1 MEAVDCEERSDISL
15 RGWSSARVVVWLS
28 GGQGRPA
35 AIALAVLLSI
45 FYISVGER
53 ALAPLRNLLF
63 DSYQRWSPRKIEYY
77 PVVIV
82 DIDDA
87 SLAVLGQWPWPR
99 TRLASLIEATRRL
112 GALAVG
118 LDFIMPEADRL
129 SPELILN
136 DRQELT
142 SAARQELA
150 QLPSNDALLARAL
163 RRTPT
168 VVGRAGIIGNDI
180 KASPGSAQTPVVI
193 MGESPLHHLQSYRGH
208 LTNISEIETAASGR
222 GYLNDTRDADGVV
235 RAMPLV
241 IAVNGEVAPAL
252 GLELL
257 RVATGE
263 PRYTIHARG
272 SGVQG
277 VQIGSSFVP
286 TDSDGRIRLHFS
298 PAYAGRRVS
307 ALAILR
313 GETSAG
319 SLARQVALIA
329 VTGIGITDVVATPIA
344 TRVDGVD
351 VQAQLIENILEG
363 SRLRRPAGIPWV
375 ELLAFLMLAVV
386 LVFLLPRLRPGYGV
400 AIFLAGAISIT
411 AAGVFSFVHARLLFD
426 SIFPTGAGALIMTL
440 LLTAGFSAADRQ
452 RRQLNAALESER
464 IERLRFAG
472 ELKAA
477 REIQMGMLPAPGTID
492 GLPAHVEFY
501 AKLEPAL
508 EVGGDL
514 YDAFMLGEHHF
525 FFLLGDVSGKGVP
538 ASLFMALSK
547 TLCKSLARRQHE
559 PLDALVRRVN
569 QEISGENPAMLF
581 LTAIM
586 GVLDV
591 RTGELEICNAGHD
604 APILLRCAE
613 SPQAIKGAGGPPLCV
628 DEDFPYAFDKLLLQ
642 SGDMLVMITD
652 GVTEAQNATE
662 NFYGLPRVWSYLRSV
677 DTARSIPATVCEEL
691 YEDVKRF
698 VDGAA
703 PSDDITIMAIRFGA
717 PGQPTRTTASEASAQ

>member
-1 MEAVDCEERSDISL
+1 MEADSEERSDASL

-28 GGQGRPA
+28 GGHGRPA
-35 AIALAVLLSI
+35 AIALAVLLAI
-45 FYISVGER
+45 FHISVGER
-53 ALAPLRNLLF
+53 TLAPLRNLLF
-63 DSYQRWSPRKIEYY
+63 DSYQRWWPRTVERY
-77 PVVIV
+77 PVTIV

-87 SLAVLGQWPWPR
+87 SLAALGQWPWPR
-99 TRLASLIEATRRL
+99 ARLANLIEATHRL

-129 SPELILN
+129 SPELILD
-136 DRQELT
+136 DRQEL
-142 SAARQELA
+142 SAALRHELA
-150 QLPSNDALLARAL
+150 QLPSNDALLARAV
-163 RRTPT
+163 RRIPT

-180 KASPGSAQTPVVI
+180 KTSRKNGQTPVVI
-193 MGESPLHHLQSYRGH
+193 KGESPLGHLQAYHGQV
-208 LTNISEIETAASGR
+208 TNISEIEGAASGR
-222 GYLNDTRDADGVV
+222 GYLNDSRDADGVV

-241 IAVNGEVAPAL
+241 IAVNGELAPTL

-263 PRYTIHARG
+263 SRYTVHTSG
-272 SGVQG
+272 KGVQG
-277 VQIGSSFVP
+277 VQIGTSFVP
-286 TDSDGRIRLHFS
+286 TDPDGRIRLHFS

-313 GETSAG
+313 GEKSAG
-319 SLARQVALIA
+319 TLTRQVALIA

-344 TRVDGVD
+344 ARVDGVD

-363 SRLRRPAGIPWV
+363 SRLRRPAVIPWL
-375 ELLAFLMLAVV
+375 ELLAFLLLAVV
-386 LVFLLPRLRPGYGV
+386 LIFLLPRMRPGYGV
-400 AIFLAGAISIT
+400 AMFLAGAIIVA
-411 AAGVFSFVHARLLFD
+411 AAGVLSFVQSKILFD
-426 SIFPTGAGALIMTL
+426 SIFPAGANVFILIM

-452 RRQLNAALESER
+452 RRKLNAALESER
-464 IERLRFAG
+464 IERLRVAG

-477 REIQMGMLPAPGTID
+477 REIQMGMLPAPGAIE

-525 FFLLGDVSGKGVP
+525 FFLVGDVSGKGIP

-559 PLDALVRRVN
+559 PLDALVRGVN
-569 QEISGENPAMLF
+569 REISGENPAMLF

-604 APILLRCAE
+604 APILLRSDE
-613 SPQAIKGAGGPPLCV
+613 PPRAIKGAGGPPLCV
-628 DEDFPYAFDKLLLQ
+628 DEEFPYAFDKLLLQ
-642 SGDMLVMITD
+642 PGDMLVMITD
-652 GVTEAQNATE
+652 GVTEAENAMK
-662 NFYGLPRVWSYLRSV
+662 NFYGMPRVWNHLRSV
-677 DTARSIPATVCEEL
+677 DLRHSGAASICEGL

-698 VDGAA
+698 TDGAA
-703 PSDDITIMAIRFGA
+703 PSDDITIMAIGFGS
-717 PGQPTRTTASEASAQ
+717 PERPVRTS